1 MVHYNECME
10 KYSTDEG
17 LPQAIFHMDGDAFFV
32 GVEIAKNP
40 KLKGL
45 PVVTGQERGIVTAL
59 SYEAKALGVTRGFPI
74 FKMKKEFPTVIILP
88 GDYESYAEYSEKMFN
103 IVRRYSDDV
112 EEYSIDE
119 CFADLTAMRA
129 VLKMSYAE
137 IAQKIKNDVAKEMNL
152 TVSVGLAPTKVLAKV
167 ASKCKKPNGFTII
180 RYDEIDQFLTEISI
194 GKIWGVGPQTSQ
206 YLRKLGLET
215 ALDFKNQ
222 NLSWIEHHVSKPYK
236 SIWQELCGVPVMSVD
251 PNRKD
256 SYSSMQKT
264 KTFYPQTTQRA
275 FLFSQL
281 SKHAEDVCAKA
292 RHYHLTAQTISI
304 FLKNEHFRYL
314 RAEIK
319 LLIPLNLPELLIPTI
334 EPEFERLYKK
344 LLISGARCRA
354 TGVTLHGLVS
364 SKLEQQDLFG
374 GQERAGKFESIHKQI
389 DVLEDKF
396 GRHIVHLGSTQ
407 GALNQKKIGKEFK
420 GLNRDILFL

>member
-1 MVHYNECME
+1 MVHYTKEME

-45 PVVTGQERGIVTAL
+45 PVVTGQERGIVTAF

-74 FKMKKEFPTVIILP
+74 FKMKKEFPQVLVLP
-88 GDYESYAEYSEKMFN
+88 GDYESYADYSQKMFD

-119 CFADLTAMRA
+119 CFADFTNMRGI
-129 VLKMSYAE
+129 LKMTYTE
-137 IAQKIKNDVAKEMNL
+137 IAQRIKKDIFEEL
-152 TVSVGLAPTKVLAKV
+152 DITVSVGLAPTKVLAKV
-167 ASKCKKPNGFTII
+167 ASKCKKPNGFTVIKET
-180 RYDEIDQFLTEISI
+180 EIDQFLVDISI

-206 YLRKLGLET
+206 YMRRLGLET
-215 ALDFKNQ
+215 ALDLKTQ
-222 NLSWIEHHVSKPYK
+222 NLSWVEHHLSKPYQA
-236 SIWQELCGVPVMSVD
+236 IWRELCGVSVMNVD
-251 PNRKD
+251 PNFKD
-256 SYSSMQKT
+256 SYSSMQRT
-264 KTFYPQTTQRA
+264 RTFYPQTTDRA
-275 FLFSQL
+275 FLSSQL
-281 SKHAEDVCAKA
+281 SKHIEDVCAKA
-292 RHYHLTAQTISI
+292 RFYHLTARSASF

-314 RAEIK
+314 STEIRF
-319 LLIPLNLPELLIPTI
+319 LMPLNLPELIVPI
-334 EPEFERLYKK
+334 VEEKFDRLHKK
-344 LLISGARCRA
+344 LLESGARCRA

-364 SKLEQQDLFG
+364 SKIEQQDLFG

-396 GRHIVHLGSTQ
+396 GRYIVHLGSTNN
-407 GALNQKKIGKEFK
+407 ALNQKKEGREFK

>member
-1 MVHYNECME
+1 ME
-10 KYSTDEG
+10 KYTTNEG
-17 LPQAIFHMDGDAFFV
+17 LPKAILHMDGDAFFV

-40 KLKGL
+40 KLRGL

-74 FKMKKEFPTVIILP
+74 FKMKKEFPSVLILP
-88 GDYESYAEYSEKMFN
+88 GNYESYADYSEKMFD

-119 CFADLTAMRA
+119 CFADLTPMRA
-129 VLKMSYAE
+129 VMKMNYEE
-137 IAQKIKNDVAKEMNL
+137 IAQKIKNDISKEMDL

-167 ASKCKKPNGFTII
+167 ASKYKKPNGFTVI
-180 RYDEIDQFLTEISI
+180 RESEIDQFLAQISI

-206 YLRKLGLET
+206 HLRRLGLET

-236 SIWQELCGVPVMSVD
+236 SIWQELHGVSVMKID
-251 PNRKD
+251 PNCKD
-256 SYSSMQKT
+256 SYSSMQRT
-264 KTFYPQTTQRA
+264 RTFYPQTIERS

-281 SKHAEDVCAKA
+281 SKHVEDVCAKA
-292 RHYHLTAQTISI
+292 RFYHLTAQRISF

-314 RAEIK
+314 RIEIK
-319 LLIPLNLPELLIPTI
+319 LLIPHNLPELLIPAI

-344 LLISGARCRA
+344 LLMSGVRCRSV
-354 TGVTLHGLVS
+354 GVTLHGLIS
-364 SKLEQQDLFG
+364 SDLEQQDLFG
-374 GQERAGKFESIHKQI
+374 EQERAGKFESIHKQI
-389 DVLEDKF
+389 DVLENKF
-396 GRHIVHLGSTQ
+396 GRHIVHLGSTHS
-407 GALNQKKIGKEFK
+407 ALNQNKTGKEFK
-420 GLNRDILFL
+420 GLDRDILFL